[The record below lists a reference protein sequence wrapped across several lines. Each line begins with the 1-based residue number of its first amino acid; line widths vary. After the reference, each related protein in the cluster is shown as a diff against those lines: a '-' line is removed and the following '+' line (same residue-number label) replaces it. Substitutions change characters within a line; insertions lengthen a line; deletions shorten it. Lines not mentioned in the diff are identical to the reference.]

1 MVSTAFPSAHELES
15 ASLLPDAA
23 PGRNSDF
30 ERHGAQSSLRTTRF
44 FALLTLCG
52 VAMSFGHAGRTV
64 YEAVRDSFIA
74 PAILSPDSDIVFNNK
89 LKLGEIEVE
98 RARAAAEAEGIDADL
113 AGAEAATARLEELQ
127 RTATNSLGWTTTITS
142 QRAHANS
149 TELHSLAD
157 QKRVI
162 VDMLDGQKTL
172 TAKASADLE
181 AGIISKTDFARDQ
194 QALEQ
199 LQLALLD
206 NDRATAQGQSV
217 LEETRLATRALVGGN
232 APLMPELLTR
242 QEQMIRVELELVHID
257 SEKRSK
263 LAQRSA
269 LTERIAKID
278 ELATELKS
286 RPLFQA
292 AEKSID
298 MAFVPYT
305 QIDGVTRGATVYSC
319 VWGLFMCR
327 PVGTVSEVVPGEVIL
342 PDPWGNPTRGQYAVL
357 NLQDREAARAKTLRV
372 RSWSAADAPS
382 SAQVGSKVARR

>member
-1 MVSTAFPSAHELES
+1 
-15 ASLLPDAA
+15 
-23 PGRNSDF
+23 
-30 ERHGAQSSLRTTRF
+30 
-44 FALLTLCG
+44 
-52 VAMSFGHAGRTV
+52 
-64 YEAVRDSFIA
+64 
-74 PAILSPDSDIVFNNK
+74 
-89 LKLGEIEVE
+89 
-98 RARAAAEAEGIDADL
+98 
-113 AGAEAATARLEELQ
+113 
-127 RTATNSLGWTTTITS
+127 
-142 QRAHANS
+142 
-149 TELHSLAD
+149 
-157 QKRVI
+157 
-162 VDMLDGQKTL
+162 
-172 TAKASADLE
+172 
-181 AGIISKTDFARDQ
+181 
-194 QALEQ
+194 
-199 LQLALLD
+199 
-206 NDRATAQGQSV
+206 
-217 LEETRLATRALVGGN
+217 
-232 APLMPELLTR
+232 MPELLTR